1 MAKYTWRV
9 PKHELPYIRSILEDA
24 AEATRL
30 RQHARLRAA
39 QERMRAHPNF
49 PLGVGDG
56 DQIEVE
62 TIAPVV
68 SYSANA
74 MAQHQ
79 RRVWRAN

>member
-30 RQHARLRAA
+30 RQHARLRA
-39 QERMRAHPNF
+39 AHPNF